1 MSKLEERIK
10 EILKELLQ
18 WYEQIDGNVL
28 DSVPNAFQNVTDEI
42 GEKMV
47 KLFKQWAL
55 ELLPETINEK
65 FLDTPKERG
74 YILGWNRCLKEIRK
88 RIEEE

>member
-74 YILGWNRCLKEIRK
+74 YILGWNRCLKEIRR

>member
-1 MSKLEERIK
+1 MSKLA
-10 EILKELLQ
+10 LKEMIKQELMKYPIHKL
-18 WYEQIDGNVL
+18 
-28 DSVPNAFQNVTDEI
+28 FH
-42 GEKMV
+42 EKLADDLV
-47 KLFKQWAL
+47 ELFKQWAL

-74 YILGWNRCLKEIRK
+74 YILGWNRCLTEIRK